1 MDITTSTLDG
11 ATIVAVDGEI
21 DANTAP
27 EAQERILPLASPG
40 CRLVL
45 DLTRVPYMS
54 SAGLRILLATYR
66 QISGGGGKVVLV
78 GVAEEIKDTM
88 SVTGFIKFFTLRD
101 TLEEGVAALS
111 A

>member
-1 MDITTSTLDG
+1 MDISTSTLDG
-11 ATIVAVDGEI
+11 ATVVTVHGEI

-45 DLTRVPYMS
+45 DLTDVPYMS

-66 QISGGGGKVVLV
+66 QISAGGGKVVLV

-88 SVTGFIKFFTLRD
+88 SVTGFIKFFTLCD
-101 TLEEGVAALS
+101 TLNEGVIALS
-111 A
+111 V

>member
-1 MDITTSTLDG
+1 MDITTSTLNG
-11 ATIVAVDGEI
+11 ATVVIVNGEI

-45 DLTRVPYMS
+45 DLTNVPYMS

-66 QISGGGGKVVLV
+66 QISGGGGQVVLV
-78 GVAEEIKDTM
+78 GVAEEIRDTM

-101 TLEEGVAALS
+101 TVQEGMEALS

>member
-11 ATIVAVDGEI
+11 ATVVTVDGEI

-27 EAQERILPLASPG
+27 EAQEKILPLASPG

-45 DLTRVPYMS
+45 DLTNVPYMS

-66 QISGGGGKVVLV
+66 QISVGGGKVVLV
-78 GVAEEIKDTM
+78 GVTEEIKDTM

-101 TLEEGVAALS
+101 TVPEGVVALS

>member
-11 ATIVAVDGEI
+11 ATVVAVDGEI

-27 EAQERILPLASPG
+27 EAQEKILPLASPG

-45 DLTRVPYMS
+45 DLTNVPYMS

-66 QISGGGGKVVLV
+66 QISSGGGKVVLV

-101 TLEEGVAALS
+101 TVQEGMEALS

>member
-1 MDITTSTLDG
+1 MDISTATLDG
-11 ATIVAVDGEI
+11 ATVVTVNGEI

-27 EAQERILPLASPG
+27 EAQEKILPLASPG

-45 DLTRVPYMS
+45 DLTSVPYMS

-78 GVAEEIKDTM
+78 GVVEEIKDTM

-101 TLEEGVAALS
+101 TVREGVEALS

>member
-1 MDITTSTLDG
+1 MEISTSPLDG
-11 ATIVAVDGEI
+11 ATIISVDGEI

-27 EAQERILPLASPG
+27 EAQDRILPLATPG

-45 DLTRVPYMS
+45 NLTNVPYMS

-66 QISGGGGKVVLV
+66 QISSGGGNVVLV

-88 SVTGFIKFFTLRD
+88 SVTGFIRFFKVCD
-101 TLEEGVAALS
+101 TIQEGVEALS

>member
-1 MDITTSTLDG
+1 MEITTATLDG
-11 ATIVAVDGEI
+11 ATVVTVNGEI

-27 EAQERILPLASPG
+27 EAQEKILPLASPG

-45 DLTRVPYMS
+45 DMTNVPYMS

-101 TLEEGVAALS
+101 TVSEGVAALS

>member
-1 MDITTSTLDG
+1 MEISTSSLDG
-11 ATIVAVDGEI
+11 TTIISVDGEI

-27 EAQERILPLASPG
+27 EAQDKILPLATPG

-45 DLTRVPYMS
+45 NLTNVPYMS

-66 QISGGGGKVVLV
+66 QISSGGGKVVLV

-88 SVTGFIKFFTLRD
+88 SVTGFIRFFKVCD
-101 TLEEGVAALS
+101 TIQEGVEALS

>member
-1 MDITTSTLDG
+1 MDITTSTLNG
-11 ATIVAVDGEI
+11 ATVVTVIGEI

-27 EAQERILPLASPG
+27 EAQERILPLVSPG
-40 CRLVL
+40 CRLLL
-45 DLTRVPYMS
+45 DLTNVPYMS

-66 QISGGGGKVVLV
+66 QISGSGGKVVLV

-88 SVTGFIKFFTLRD
+88 SVTGFIKFFMLHD
-101 TLEEGVAALS
+101 TVQAGMEALS

>member
-1 MDITTSTLDG
+1 MEISTSSLDG
-11 ATIVAVDGEI
+11 TTIISVDGEI

-27 EAQERILPLASPG
+27 EAQDKILPLATPG

-45 DLTRVPYMS
+45 NLTNVPYMS

-66 QISGGGGKVVLV
+66 QISSGGGKVVLV

-88 SVTGFIKFFTLRD
+88 SVTGFIRFFKVCD
-101 TLEEGVAALS
+101 TVEEGVEALS

>member
-1 MDITTSTLDG
+1 MEISTSSLDG
-11 ATIVAVDGEI
+11 ATIITVDGEI

-27 EAQERILPLASPG
+27 EAQDKILPLASPG

-45 DLTRVPYMS
+45 NLTNVPYMS

-66 QISGGGGKVVLV
+66 QISSGGGKVVLV
-78 GVAEEIKDTM
+78 GVAEEIMDTM
-88 SVTGFIKFFTLRD
+88 SVTGFIRFFKVCD
-101 TLEEGVAALS
+101 TVQEGVEALS